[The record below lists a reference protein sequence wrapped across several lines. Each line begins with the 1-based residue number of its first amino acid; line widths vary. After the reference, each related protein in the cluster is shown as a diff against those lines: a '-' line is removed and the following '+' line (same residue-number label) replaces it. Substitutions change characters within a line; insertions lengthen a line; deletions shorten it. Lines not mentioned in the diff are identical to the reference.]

1 MLKQLILK
9 AWWAF
14 LLVIAL
20 GFFQERFKVALNRY
34 IEQSQSHPD
43 FFLWDQEQKAEFI
56 ESNSPYIPYDY
67 YYNHQSFGL
76 FHQLSAQQ
84 LSLLKWIATAVFIF
98 LNGYFGW
105 LIIRHL
111 HWKES
116 RGFYLWLHLGVLI
129 LALVIFLVGVLIGF
143 RDEGYG
149 AARRLVGFLQSPIP
163 AIIVWF
169 CFLGMNRFQTDA

>member
-1 MLKQLILK
+1 MLIQLIRN

-20 GFFQERFKVALNRY
+20 GFFQERFKVALNHY
-34 IEQSQSHPD
+34 TEMSQSHPA
-43 FFLWDQEQKAEFI
+43 FFTWNAEEKAAFI

-67 YYNHQSFGL
+67 YYNHESFSF
-76 FHQLSAQQ
+76 FHQLNSWQ
-84 LSLLKWIATAVFIF
+84 LSGLKWIATAVFIF

-105 LIIRHL
+105 LIIKHL

-116 RGFYLWLHLGVLI
+116 RSFYLWLHLGVLI
-129 LALVIFLVGVLIGF
+129 LASVIFFVGVLIGF